1 VRWLFALRSLLH
13 TAPAEREQLAA
24 APDLERLY
32 LEDLQR
38 QSRTPSS

>member
-1 VRWLFALRSLLH
+1 V
-13 TAPAEREQLAA
+13 PAEREQLVA

-38 QSRTPSS
+38 